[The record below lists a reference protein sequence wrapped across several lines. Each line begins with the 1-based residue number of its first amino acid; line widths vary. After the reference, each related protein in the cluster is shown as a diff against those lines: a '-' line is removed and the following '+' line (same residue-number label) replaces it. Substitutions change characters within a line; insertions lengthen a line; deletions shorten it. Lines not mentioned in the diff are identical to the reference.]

1 MSEQNNNSNKL
12 KKPDAELV
20 AGDNEECEKIEKV
33 AALILRKYH
42 AGPLPSPE
50 TLKEYNEILPD
61 AAERIFSMAE
71 KEQEHHHTT
80 EIKLV
85 DHEIRKTSKGQN
97 FALVTALTGIV
108 GAVICAFL
116 GQEIIGAVVGGSTLA
131 SLVSSFLSAKQKKV
145 EGKRDDNHEEEIP
158 PIEGEEKKEEKGK
171 KK

>member
-1 MSEQNNNSNKL
+1 MSKPNNNTNKL
-12 KKPDAELV
+12 EKPDAELV

-42 AGPLPSPE
+42 AGPLPPPE

-80 EIKLV
+80 ELMLV
-85 DHEIRKTSKGQN
+85 DHEIKKTSKGQN

-131 SLVSSFLSAKQKKV
+131 SLVSSFLSAKQKKKK
-145 EGKRDDNHEEEIP
+145 EKSDDNHEEEIP
-158 PIEGEEKKEEKGK
+158 SIGGEEEVEEKKE
-171 KK
+171 

>member
-1 MSEQNNNSNKL
+1 MSEPNNNSKKL

-20 AGDNEECEKIEKV
+20 AGNNEECEKIEKV
-33 AALILRKYH
+33 AALILRKYR
-42 AGPLPSPE
+42 GPLPPPE
-50 TLKEYNEILPD
+50 SLKEYNEILPD

-85 DHEIRKTSKGQN
+85 DHEIKKTSKGQN

-116 GQEIIGAVVGGSTLA
+116 GQVVIGAVVGGSTLA
-131 SLVSSFLSAKQKKV
+131 SLVSSFLSAKQKK
-145 EGKRDDNHEEEIP
+145 EKEKNDDIHEKEIP
-158 PIEGEEKKEEKGK
+158 SIEGEGEEEEKKE
-171 KK
+171 